1 MKRYVLFV
9 MMFLLLFTAASPA
22 MAKQVPESWGAV
34 TDRGGFFTKQEV
46 ELLAKEAKKG
56 PLQFRII
63 TFDSLGGEDPAAYA
77 TKIYKA
83 WKLESN
89 DVILLIS
96 KKDRRIELNFHNAEL
111 KKELDQLAKKKG
123 WISNSQPSSLTAF
136 LDKHFIPSAKAD
148 QFAKGATQTMT
159 ELNHLYPA
167 EQKNAAKNTGATDA
181 AAPAD
186 GGTGAEKQSA
196 SAAASGAGEPGF
208 LSSFANG
215 DGGQLFWNFPTEQ
228 LIYFALMLVFLAL
241 LVLLLYI
248 LYCNFRWERVR
259 KRIPTLVA
267 EANQQLSILGSYD
280 AAQGLTQA
288 VVQRLKDGL
297 ESEVHTLS
305 DRQQAEGRSIPMYK
319 FRLLLEQRKA
329 LHLILNDHKERIQQL
344 SSEVRQLQE
353 TDRLMHERMLQL
365 AEELDE
371 QKHMLTVLLAA
382 HQLPLTQLVER
393 YNRLD
398 ESIQETRRL
407 KAHDPLKAYEQSEG
421 AQDLL
426 AALRQHLTIV
436 PDYVAKHQRFPGEVQ
451 AVRLEIEQLTLLH
464 QLETAITRLNPYEDL
479 EQALALNENM
489 YASLEHGQMEDV
501 LSLTQRMDELKERAS
516 STAERQVEHQRK
528 NKEDM
533 PKLLAEQPQLA
544 SKLQSMNNQFY
555 LIQKQYAE
563 HHWAETCSQL
573 EQVIMKL
580 GQLPEKVA
588 EAEQLTEPYIQQL
601 DEARAILDEQLEALD
616 FARTLL
622 GQAAQLIKDLEQRH
636 QKAKSY
642 HKDAWKEYQIARKI
656 IAKELP
662 VVRWKHN
669 IQFIEEHY
677 QSVTALLQEEII
689 DLDQIEQVLRPL
701 VEQVHQLRSEVHIKV
716 KEKKEAMQRWNQLTR
731 QFKDVHTRVYRTA
744 GLSGYYL
751 QQYQIIRHDM
761 LALLEKAEFEHAKSR
776 MSALLP
782 LISQM
787 NQEYSRWQRAR
798 NAERQAEL
806 ARRQREAQLHSHHH
820 NHHNNHH
827 HHHQSSSSWSSSSS
841 HVGNSTSSSSD
852 NSYSSDTSDSSNRGG
867 HSSGGSNW

>member
-9 MMFLLLFTAASPA
+9 MVFMLLFTAASPA

-46 ELLAKEAKKG
+46 ELLAKEARKG

-63 TFDSLGGEDPAAYA
+63 TFDSLAGEDPAAYA
-77 TKIYKA
+77 TRIYKT

-111 KKELDQLAKKKG
+111 RKDLDQLAKKKG

-136 LDKHFIPSAKAD
+136 LNKHFIPSAKAN
-148 QFAKGATQTMT
+148 QFAKGATQTMA
-159 ELNHLYPA
+159 ELNRLYPA
-167 EQKNAAKNTGATDA
+167 EQKSATKNTEATDA
-181 AAPAD
+181 TGSAGDSSD
-186 GGTGAEKQSA
+186 GEKQPS
-196 SAAASGAGEPGF
+196 SGAASGAGEPGF
-208 LSSFANG
+208 LSALANG

-259 KRIPTLVA
+259 KRIPSLIA

-280 AAQGLTQA
+280 AAQGLTLP
-288 VVQRLKDGL
+288 VVQRLKDEL
-297 ESEVHTLS
+297 DSEVHTLS

-344 SSEVRQLQE
+344 SSKVRQLQE
-353 TDRLMHERMLQL
+353 TDRLMHERMIQL
-365 AEELDE
+365 VEELDE
-371 QKHMLTVLLAA
+371 QKHILTALLAA

-393 YNRLD
+393 YNSLS
-398 ESIQETRRL
+398 ESIRETRRL
-407 KAHDPLKAYEQSEG
+407 KTHDPLKAYEQSG
-421 AQDLL
+421 DAQDLL
-426 AALRQHLTIV
+426 AGLRQHLTIV
-436 PDYVAKHQRFPGEVQ
+436 PDYVARHQRFPGEVE
-451 AVRLEIEQLTLLH
+451 AVRLEIEQLALLH

-479 EQALALNENM
+479 EQALALNDNM
-489 YASLEHGQMEDV
+489 YASLEHGHMEDV
-501 LSLTQRMDELKERAS
+501 LGLAQRMDDLKERAS
-516 STAERQVEHQRK
+516 STAERQAEHQRK
-528 NKEDM
+528 NKEDT
-533 PKLLAEQPQLA
+533 PRLLAEQPDLA
-544 SKLQSMNNQFY
+544 SKLQSMNNQLY
-555 LIQKQYAE
+555 LVQKQYAE

-573 EQVIMKL
+573 EQAIMKL

-588 EAEQLTEPYIQQL
+588 EAEHLTEAHIQQL

-616 FARTLL
+616 SARTLL
-622 GQAAQLIKDLEQRH
+622 GQAAQLIKELEQRH

-669 IQFIEEHY
+669 IQFIEEQY
-677 QSVTALLQEEII
+677 QSVTAQLQEEII

-731 QFKDVHTRVYRTA
+731 HFNDIHTRASRTA

-751 QQYQIIRHDM
+751 QQYQIIRHDT
-761 LALLEKAEFEHAKSR
+761 LALLEKADFEHAMSR
-776 MSALLP
+776 MSALQP

-798 NAERQAEL
+798 NAERQAKL
-806 ARRQREAQLHSHHH
+806 ARQRREAQLHSQLH
-820 NHHNNHH
+820 NHNNNH
-827 HHHQSSSSWSSSSS
+827 HHHQSSSWNSSSSYSNSSSSS
-841 HVGNSTSSSSD
+841 SSNS
-852 NSYSSDTSDSSNRGG
+852 SYSSDSSDSSNRGG

>member
-9 MMFLLLFTAASPA
+9 MMFVLLFTAASPA

-46 ELLAKEAKKG
+46 ELLAKEARKG

-63 TFDSLGGEDPAAYA
+63 TFDSLAGEDPAAYA
-77 TKIYKA
+77 TRIYKT

-89 DVILLIS
+89 DVVLLIS
-96 KKDRRIELNFHNAEL
+96 KKDRRIELNFHNDEL
-111 KKELDQLAKKKG
+111 RKELDQLAKKKG

-136 LDKHFIPSAKAD
+136 LNKHFIPSAKAN
-148 QFAKGATQTMT
+148 QFAKGATQTMA
-159 ELNHLYPA
+159 ELNRLYPA
-167 EQKNAAKNTGATDA
+167 EQKSATKNTGATDA
-181 AAPAD
+181 AGSAGSSSD
-186 GGTGAEKQSA
+186 GEKQPA
-196 SAAASGAGEPGF
+196 SGAASGAGEPGF
-208 LSSFANG
+208 LSALANG

-259 KRIPTLVA
+259 KRIPSLIA

-280 AAQGLTQA
+280 AAQGLTLA

-297 ESEVHTLS
+297 DSEVHTLS

-353 TDRLMHERMLQL
+353 TDRLMHERMIQL
-365 AEELDE
+365 VEELDE
-371 QKHMLTVLLAA
+371 QKHILAALLAA

-436 PDYVAKHQRFPGEVQ
+436 PDYVARHQRFPGEVE
-451 AVRLEIEQLTLLH
+451 AVRLEIEQLALLH

-479 EQALALNENM
+479 EQALALNDNM
-489 YASLEHGQMEDV
+489 YASLEHGHMEEV
-501 LSLTQRMDELKERAS
+501 LSLAQRMDDLKERAS
-516 STAERQVEHQRK
+516 STAERQAEHQRK

-533 PKLLAEQPQLA
+533 PKLLSEQPDLA
-544 SKLQSMNNQFY
+544 SKLQSMNNQLY

-573 EQVIMKL
+573 EQAIMKL

-588 EAEQLTEPYIQQL
+588 EAEHLTEPHIQQL
-601 DEARAILDEQLEALD
+601 DEARAILDEQLEALS

-622 GQAAQLIKDLEQRH
+622 GQAAQLIKELEQRH

-642 HKDAWKEYQIARKI
+642 HKDTWKEYQIARKI

-662 VVRWKHN
+662 VVRWKQN

-701 VEQVHQLRSEVHIKV
+701 VEQVHQLSSEVHIKV

-744 GLSGYYL
+744 GLSGHYL
-751 QQYQIIRHDM
+751 QQYQIIRHDT

-806 ARRQREAQLHSHHH
+806 ARQRREAQLHSQLH

-827 HHHQSSSSWSSSSS
+827 QSSSWNSSSSYSNSSSSS
-841 HVGNSTSSSSD
+841 SSNS
-852 NSYSSDTSDSSNRGG
+852 SYSSDTSDSSNRGG